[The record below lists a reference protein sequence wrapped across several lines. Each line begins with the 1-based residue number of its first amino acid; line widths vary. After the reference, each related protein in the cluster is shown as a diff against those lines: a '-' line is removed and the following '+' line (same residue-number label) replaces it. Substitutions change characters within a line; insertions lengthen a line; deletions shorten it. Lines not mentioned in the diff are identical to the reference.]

1 MTKKVKGAIISFQ
14 VTDDGT
20 LKAIGAQAG
29 ATGKALGGVG
39 KSTRDVNRNM
49 QAMSGR
55 VESGTKGFARMQQG
69 TGGLVQA
76 YAILASTLFA
86 VGAAF
91 RALEQAQNIQAQ
103 IRGFK
108 ELTAITGTSML
119 SITNSVRAAT
129 GGLLDFQTA
138 AQQTAIATAAGF
150 SQNQIVA
157 LAEGARNASVALGRD
172 LTDSFN
178 RLIRGVTK
186 AEPELLDEL
195 GVILRLDIATR
206 KFAAAN
212 GLSAEKL
219 SIAQRRTAVFNEVA
233 EQLANNFGAIN
244 NEAMS
249 LLNPFT
255 RFATQLSDIA
265 IGVGGFFTRTLIPLI
280 EFLDR
285 NSYILAGLLA
295 LITKAIVGQMIP
307 AVGNLSEAFTNMGV
321 NSQNQLKKLTN
332 DNKASQKAIDKLG
345 KKFQIGEVRKS
356 KFVLDGLKK
365 RNISEKKF
373 NAMTGKQQLKLT
385 RVMIAEEKKRLSN
398 TKYTTSARLKA
409 YLAAEKRIQLAVNKT
424 SINIGTRITMG
435 ARVAE
440 KSLIRLGLVG
450 QSALTAIGTRAAALA
465 PIISA
470 LGVAFNAA
478 LGIFFTL
485 MTVTFFVEMI
495 PAVKRAKEAQ
505 EGLNDVVK
513 QSEENFTLAGIAFD
527 AFAGRHMPKV
537 VEELENIGRAG
548 QDAANA
554 VNFLANAMQNVGL
567 MEDGRLIGADL
578 ITQQINEPFV
588 QSGAD
593 VNLHG
598 GVRALGAFGVDMR
611 SQGEHAKDAGRIYIS
626 EFMKEVVAAMQTDP
640 EKVQETLAEL
650 LTPPKRRKYARNFQK
665 SYSAE
670 QQLVTGN
677 FDAFVPTEAQT
688 TVQAVEMGIQRA
700 EEIITMLAD
709 ASDEATA
716 EARQLKMKA
725 VLQTIEDYGLDYR
738 RFLAEVTIGNQR
750 VFQLTDTARGYF
762 NVIAETNAE
771 TKTQIEGVKNVDTA
785 LKNLNDTLDLQM
797 GKPTAIGKQFG
808 GLLEVFNEIDKIT
821 EDNILEIADLTGD
834 DINKL
839 TAGGKTTI
847 SLYEV
852 AIFKIMKAN
861 SLTEEQAQLLF
872 DNKETLLETLEVT
885 DEILQ
890 AQKAHDLVLKAELS
904 LMNQLKDSHTKRLV
918 LTKKQESLEDKI
930 KIKTAE
936 LSVARTTIRTENE
949 TQRKIDQER
958 INLLAAQKFE
968 LEAQME
974 IISNQ
979 LDAFFQFRKAMVE
992 AFDSSMQTG
1001 LQEAILGNLDGGEL
1015 ANKLAEDMQKA
1026 GAKAISERITSSLTG
1041 GVKSLFGMGDKVAQ
1055 LTPEAQAIKTAHE
1068 YHIGELERVLEAHA
1082 TAFGHDYKKIGGV
1095 SDLEEIG
1102 LNPDGTP
1109 KFGLKEKIAGLGGDT
1124 PPGTGTGGA
1133 DAAMEELKE
1142 AIKEPFKG
1150 LTDFFGG
1157 IFGNI
1162 SSAFGG
1168 IGGGGGIGGFFTSLF
1183 GLERGGVIGL
1193 ARGGIARYAHGG
1205 IAKQPTYLVGEGKK
1219 NEAVVPLPDNK
1230 SIPVDLGSGAGNTNN
1245 TNITVNIDDSGATST
1260 TDSEGGAEL
1269 GKAINMAVQSE
1280 LERQMRPG
1288 GILAG

>member
-485 MTVTFFVEMI
+485 MTVTFFLEMI

-974 IISNQ
+974 IITNQ

-1230 SIPVDLGSGAGNTNN
+1230 SIPVDLGKSGGNTNN
-1245 TNITVNIDDSGATST
+1245 TNITVNMADGST
-1260 TDSEGGAEL
+1260 TTDTDGSAAL
-1269 GKAINMAVQSE
+1269 AQAIDAAVQNTIEKE
-1280 LERQMRPG
+1280 LRPG
-1288 GILAG
+1288 GVLAGG

>member
-385 RVMIAEEKKRLSN
+385 RVMIAEERKRLSN

-1230 SIPVDLGSGAGNTNN
+1230 SIPVDLGKSGGNTNN
-1245 TNITVNIDDSGATST
+1245 TNITVNMADGST
-1260 TDSEGGAEL
+1260 TTDTDGSAAL
-1269 GKAINMAVQSE
+1269 AQAIDAAVQNTIEKE
-1280 LERQMRPG
+1280 LRPG
-1288 GILAG
+1288 GVLAGG

>member
-567 MEDGRLIGADL
+567 MEDGKLIGADL

-1230 SIPVDLGSGAGNTNN
+1230 SIPVDLGKSGGNTNN
-1245 TNITVNIDDSGATST
+1245 TNITVNMADGST
-1260 TDSEGGAEL
+1260 TTDTDGSAAL
-1269 GKAINMAVQSE
+1269 AQAIDAAVQNTIEKE
-1280 LERQMRPG
+1280 LRPG
-1288 GILAG
+1288 GVLAGG